1 MYHQV
6 IDCEVEAPLDF
17 FLDEETH
24 QWVVDCPCL
33 KITTQAETKEKAH
46 GAFAEALALWLA
58 SCINR
63 NTLTGALQEL
73 GFVRG
78 SLPYGQGESPQQIAY
93 IRVRTLVRPLEV
105 PSFPVDHADV
115 AFDVQREIPI
125 WAARFPAPATSPVSP
140 GIYHAHV

>member
-78 SLPYGQGESPQQIAY
+78 SLPYGQGESPQQIAGNLVLRNTAQSLGLSLKELKIQLSGGRR
-93 IRVRTLVRPLEV
+93 IRKRQRK
-105 PSFPVDHADV
+105 PS
-115 AFDVQREIPI
+115 
-125 WAARFPAPATSPVSP
+125 SS
-140 GIYHAHV
+140 